1 MTLWE
6 EREMARQERVTHGV
20 THGADGSMQLSGAD
34 FAHLGHFTSP
44 ECLKEGHN
52 TTLTAQQRGALAKK
66 AFALPD
72 RRYPIPDAS
81 HARNALA
88 RVSQHG
94 SPQEKKRVRRRVAKR
109 FPGIA
114 QKGRRR

>member
-1 MTLWE
+1 MTKD
-6 EREMARQERVTHGV
+6 QITHDATGQ
-20 THGADGSMQLSGAD
+20 MQISGAG
-34 FAHLGHFTSP
+34 FAHLGHFTSAD
-44 ECLKEGHN
+44 CLKEGHN
-52 TTLTAQQRGALAKK
+52 TTLTAKQRGALSKK